1 MRGILGWI
9 FGILLC
15 LSTIPSYNFHRS
27 DPYSIKMSIF
37 ALVDCNNFYVSC
49 ERVFNPKLE
58 NRPVIVLSN
67 NDGCAVAR
75 SNESKALGIKMGA
88 PFFKIRHLIDLHEVQ
103 VFSSNYALYGDMSK
117 RVMQTLA
124 EFTPVIEIYSID
136 EAFLDM
142 SRFAFTDLTNYGTTI
157 RQKVKQN
164 TGIPVSIGIAT
175 SKTLAKVAN
184 KIAKKSAK
192 ANGVLD
198 LTDTKYQDRAL
209 EFTPIADV
217 WGIGRRY
224 AAFLTMRG
232 IKTALDF
239 KHADTA
245 MIQKKM
251 GINGIR
257 LQKELWGEP
266 CYSLEESPPSKKSIS
281 VSRSFK
287 KPVVSLDDL
296 SQAVCSYISRGAEKL
311 RAQSSQAQAMT
322 VYVTTNRFKPGSFY
336 CNSTTCSF
344 PTALNNTPELIKHGQ
359 VALKQIYQKGRE
371 YTKAGVVFLHLTQ
384 NGCFQQDL
392 FDTTDRTRPAKVM
405 QVMDQINQKMGT
417 NTLKY
422 MSTGVSQDRPWET
435 KFNHRSPAYT
445 TDWEQLLT
453 VRC

>member
-1 MRGILGWI
+1 M
-9 FGILLC
+9 
-15 LSTIPSYNFHRS
+15 P
-27 DPYSIKMSIF
+27 IF

-49 ERVFNPKLE
+49 ERVFNPMLE

-75 SNESKALGIKMGA
+75 SNEAKALGIKMGT
-88 PFFKIRHLIDLHEVQ
+88 PYFKIKHLIDYHGIH
-103 VFSSNYALYGDMSK
+103 VFSSNYALYGDMSN
-117 RVMQTLA
+117 RVMQTLV
-124 EFTPVIEIYSID
+124 EFTPAIEIYSID

-142 SRFAFTDLTNYGTTI
+142 TRFAFTDLTEYGTQI
-157 RQKVKQN
+157 RQKVKQD

-184 KIAKKSAK
+184 KIAKKSTRAK
-192 ANGVLD
+192 GVLD
-198 LTDTKYQDRAL
+198 LTNTTYQDKAL
-209 EFTPIADV
+209 EMTPVDDV
-217 WGIGRRY
+217 WGIGRKY

-232 IKTALDF
+232 INTAKDF
-239 KHADTA
+239 KYADPK

-257 LQKELWGEP
+257 TQKELCGESYYP
-266 CYSLEESPPSKKSIS
+266 LEENPPVKKSIS

-287 KPVVSLDDL
+287 KPVTDKNDL
-296 SQAVCSYISRGAEKL
+296 SEAVCSYIARGAEKL
-311 RAQSSQAQAMT
+311 RTQNSLAEAMT
-322 VYVTTNRFKPGSFY
+322 IYVTTNRFKPESFY
-336 CNSTTCSF
+336 CNSATCTF

-359 VALKQIYQKGRE
+359 AALKQIFQKGRE
-371 YTKAGVVFLHLTQ
+371 YTKAGVIFLHLTQ

-392 FDTTDRTRPAKVM
+392 FDTTDRIRPAKVM

-422 MSTGVSQDRPWET
+422 MATGISEDRPWET

-445 TDWEQLLT
+445 TDWDQILT